1 MTPPSQKTTR
11 QSDTG
16 GGSPL
21 HITKFPSGVNL
32 GSTAGGV
39 EVAVPPA
46 IGVVVD
52 SGSVGWGGEAVGVAP
67 EQETAR
73 RARAAEMRLTR
84 ITVPREGG
92 SGILAPSL
100 VGAPARPAS
109 PLGASAT
116 PRPAPTQPSPSQAP
130 PPLAAPAAAPSRPR
144 LRARPGS
151 TPPMRRAQATPRLV
165 PPDPPPGR

>member
-84 ITVPREGG
+84 ITVPREGA
-92 SGILAPSL
+92 SGILARSL
-100 VGAPARPAS
+100 VGATGTQGRERRGAERTLTNPAS
-109 PLGASAT
+109 GRTAARRT
-116 PRPAPTQPSPSQAP
+116 TTEPRG
-130 PPLAAPAAAPSRPR
+130 
-144 LRARPGS
+144 RARYCDAGDRP
-151 TPPMRRAQATPRLV
+151 V
-165 PPDPPPGR
+165 